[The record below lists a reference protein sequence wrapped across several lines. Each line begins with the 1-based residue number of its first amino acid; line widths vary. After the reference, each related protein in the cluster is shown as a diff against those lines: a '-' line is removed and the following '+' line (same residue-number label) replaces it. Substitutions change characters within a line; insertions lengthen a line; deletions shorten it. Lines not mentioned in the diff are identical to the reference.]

1 MPEMTT
7 ATSLASDRP
16 AGPAGGRADA
26 AAIAEILGSPS
37 LTAEVGAGLRRRRWP
52 VRLALLL
59 LVGAVAAGAF
69 VWLAGALQNREGATS
84 LDSLPTTIVRRGEL
98 RISVTEEGSL
108 VSDENVDIVCGV
120 AGGATIVW
128 LIDDGARVTEGME
141 IVRLDDSTIAE
152 NVTAQKIAFEK
163 ARAAMIQAEKDH
175 AAGGIAVEEYKEGT
189 FKKELRTAE
198 SSVSAATEWLQ
209 STRNTLAYGERMFR
223 KGYISPQQFD
233 AQKSAVARAELD
245 LGTAEIALDVLTRF
259 TKPKMITELESVR
272 DAAAARFA
280 SEQAALELEQVKLD
294 RLNAQLAKCVVK
306 APKDGLVIYAN
317 ERNRDRDS
325 EVKAGAMVNEGKT
338 ILRLPNLS
346 KMRADVEVH
355 ESKVDRIRPGM
366 QASIRVQGREFSG
379 AVTAV
384 ANRPQSNWLSTAKKY
399 VVEVRIDGNTEDLRP
414 GFTAEVEILVADLEG
429 VIAVP
434 VAAVIEQ
441 HGEYVCAVRQGGE
454 VERRMVSLGQSND
467 KLVEI
472 LAGLTEGETLFLNPR
487 GLLPD
492 SSDEDAEA
500 EPSNAA

>member
-69 VWLAGALQNREGATS
+69 VWMAGALRNREGATS
-84 LDSLPTTIVRRGEL
+84 LEALPTTIVRRGEL

-152 NVTAQKIAFEK
+152 NFTAQKIAFEK
-163 ARAAMIQAEKDH
+163 ARAAMIQAENDH

-198 SSVSAATEWLQ
+198 SSVSAATERLQ

-223 KGYISPQQFD
+223 KGYI
-233 AQKSAVARAELD
+233 
-245 LGTAEIALDVLTRF
+245 
-259 TKPKMITELESVR
+259 
-272 DAAAARFA
+272 
-280 SEQAALELEQVKLD
+280 
-294 RLNAQLAKCVVK
+294 
-306 APKDGLVIYAN
+306 
-317 ERNRDRDS
+317 
-325 EVKAGAMVNEGKT
+325 
-338 ILRLPNLS
+338 
-346 KMRADVEVH
+346 
-355 ESKVDRIRPGM
+355 
-366 QASIRVQGREFSG
+366 
-379 AVTAV
+379 
-384 ANRPQSNWLSTAKKY
+384 
-399 VVEVRIDGNTEDLRP
+399 
-414 GFTAEVEILVADLEG
+414 
-429 VIAVP
+429 
-434 VAAVIEQ
+434 
-441 HGEYVCAVRQGGE
+441 
-454 VERRMVSLGQSND
+454 
-467 KLVEI
+467 
-472 LAGLTEGETLFLNPR
+472 
-487 GLLPD
+487 
-492 SSDEDAEA
+492 
-500 EPSNAA
+500 